1 MIINQDNCLFLII
14 DIQEKLL
21 NAVFNKESLEKKASI
36 LSKAA
41 NLLNIPLLVTEQYPK
56 GLGETIENLKYNA
69 QIFVK
74 DDFNALN
81 NDDLLKAIKESNR
94 NQIIVL
100 GIETHICV
108 HQTVAA
114 LLAENYNI
122 TVVSD
127 ACGSRAENEYLS
139 ALDVMKTNGAS
150 IKTTEMILFELLK
163 TSKHEHFKAVQ
174 ALIK

>member
-81 NDDLLKAIKESNR
+81 NDDLLKLGLGLGFGLGLKLR
-94 NQIIVL
+94 LVLVL
-100 GIETHICV
+100 G
-108 HQTVAA
+108 
-114 LLAENYNI
+114 
-122 TVVSD
+122 
-127 ACGSRAENEYLS
+127 LS
-139 ALDVMKTNGAS
+139 
-150 IKTTEMILFELLK
+150 
-163 TSKHEHFKAVQ
+163 
-174 ALIK
+174 

>member
-122 TVVSD
+122 VIHMYNIRHIAFPEFHWTAMHD
-127 ACGSRAENEYLS
+127 FWDILW
-139 ALDVMKTNGAS
+139 
-150 IKTTEMILFELLK
+150 IKF
-163 TSKHEHFKAVQ
+163 
-174 ALIK
+174 